1 MRQPILLLA
10 CLVIVTISV
19 SAQDKKTTQKA
30 AGSSVVPEVREL
42 SFEAAAEKLVRAA
55 YAKLTRYNKASLSEN
70 ERRYSN
76 IPVEERYLRFELSNF
91 SGGAIQEIL
100 NLPHDEVQTIA
111 TEIVQLGRGVHTL
124 NNADPHVAYSAEWII
139 EQYAPLYNPK
149 WTVNDLFSYDIA
161 RYRDVG
167 AYVKY
172 DVTLRLHGKVRSYSA
187 VTLFRNPF
195 GSVENLKPLFWDI
208 VVGSAGAFENLWYEQ
223 RPAVGE
229 PQREQKAPPPK
240 SEQSERGTRMF
251 SSDDSSGF
259 VETPIAAARS
269 IIPLAYT
276 ETSSDTVSL
285 GPVVESTTQDYT
297 EHSAGSHGETI
308 QFQGACQAPSITQ
321 QTCRVN
327 FFGVYI
333 FENGRL
339 KNLVYVHKN
348 MTDKSEGTSSGP
360 RGTPITCHSGYGVAT
375 KNCLDKSCTFTAT
388 LVGSGASM
396 TMTGGDVWRG
406 QVIHGHTCNIPAST
420 GGGGGG
426 GACNEAPTQFVK
438 SATRAPAPNLVNPY
452 CCDAV
457 EQFNCING
465 GGEWSD
471 STCSCYS
478 PILIDV
484 AGNGFDLTDAAGGV
498 MFDLTAT
505 GTSEQVSW
513 TSTGS
518 DDALLVLDRNGNN
531 VIDNGRELFGSSSPQ
546 PYLSPGEEKNGF
558 RALAVFDQP
567 ENGGNGDGQIDARDS
582 VFSNLKLWQDINHN
596 GISEDNELRSLQ
608 SSEIQMIELNYKDAR
623 RRDENGNWFRYRA
636 KVGDVQGAQV
646 GRWAWDVFLQKVH

>member
-1 MRQPILLLA
+1 MRLLLSLT
-10 CLVIVTISV
+10 CLATLAISI
-19 SAQDKKTTQKA
+19 SAQEKGTSPNA
-30 AGSSVVPEVREL
+30 RPRAVPEVREL

-55 YAKLTRYNKASLSEN
+55 YAKLTRYNKASLIEN
-70 ERRYSN
+70 ERRYLH
-76 IPVEERYLRFELSNF
+76 IPLEERYLRFELSNF
-91 SGGAIQEIL
+91 SGGPIQEIL
-100 NLPHDEVQTIA
+100 NLPHNEVQTIA
-111 TEIVQLGRGVHTL
+111 TEVVQLGRSVHTL

-149 WTVNDLFSYDIA
+149 WTVNELFSHEIA
-161 RYRDVG
+161 TYSDVG

-172 DVTLRLHGKVRSYSA
+172 DVTLRLHGKVRSYNA
-187 VTLFRNPF
+187 VTLFRNPY
-195 GSVENLKPLFWDI
+195 GSVEDLKPLFWDI
-208 VVGSAGAFENLWYEQ
+208 VVGSAGAFDSLWYER

-229 PQREQKAPPPK
+229 PSKGEQKLQPEK
-240 SEQSERGTRMF
+240 SEKTVPGTQTF
-251 SSDDSSGF
+251 SSADYSTF
-259 VETPIAAARS
+259 AKTPIVTSRL
-269 IIPLAYT
+269 ITPLTVT
-276 ETSSDTVSL
+276 ETSSDTISL
-285 GPVVESTTQDYT
+285 GPVVTSTTQDYT

-308 QFQGACQAPSITQ
+308 QFQGSCEAPSITQ

-327 FFGVYI
+327 FFSVYI

-348 MTDKSEGTSSGP
+348 LTDQSEGTSSGP

-375 KNCLDKSCTFTAT
+375 KNCLSKSCTFSAT

-406 QVIHGHTCNIPAST
+406 QVVHGHTCNIPAS
-420 GGGGGG
+420 GGGGG

-438 SATRAPAPNLVNPY
+438 SATSAPAPNLVNPY

-471 STCSCYS
+471 ATCSCYS

-505 GTSEQVSW
+505 GTEQQVSW

-518 DDALLVLDRNGNN
+518 DDALLVLDRNGNSL
-531 VIDNGRELFGSSSPQ
+531 IDNGRELFGSSTPQ

-558 RALAVFDQP
+558 RALAVFDRP

-582 VFSNLKLWQDINHN
+582 VFSNLKLWQDTNHN
-596 GISEDNELRSLQ
+596 GVSEGDELRSLA
-608 SSEIQMIELNYKDAR
+608 SSEIQMIDLNYRDAR

-636 KVGDVQGAQV
+636 KVGNVQGAQV